1 MYSTRTAYLLWLGS
15 FLIPGLHRFYLG
27 KVGTG
32 LLYLFTGGLFW
43 VGTLYDGIT
52 MQQQV
57 REANLRLRMR
67 GILND
72 ELDEAAELAYRRPR
86 PLTDEGVTG
95 SRRNTESPEHVILRV
110 AKANH
115 GIASPAEIALEG
127 HLPTDAAREL
137 LDSLVDKGIGEVRV
151 RKNGTLVYVF
161 PDFLDEQG
169 SADLEQY

>member
-15 FLIPGLHRFYLG
+15 WIIPGLHRFYLG
-27 KVGTG
+27 KTGSG
-32 LLYLFTGGLFW
+32 LLYLFTGGLFGL
-43 VGTLYDGIT
+43 GTIYDGIT
-52 MQQQV
+52 MPQQV

-67 GILND
+67 GM
-72 ELDEAAELAYRRPR
+72 LDDDLDDLAEPDYRRER
-86 PLTDEGVTG
+86 PLPLTG
-95 SRRNTESPEHVILRV
+95 RSRPSTESAEHVILRV

-127 HLPTDAAREL
+127 NLSTDAAREQ

>member
-15 FLIPGLHRFYLG
+15 FFIPGLHRFYLG

-43 VGTLYDGIT
+43 MGTLYDGIT

-67 GILND
+67 GILDD
-72 ELDEAAELAYRRPR
+72 ELDEAAELTYRRERALPFAGR
-86 PLTDEGVTG
+86 
-95 SRRNTESPEHVILRV
+95 SQQSTESPEHVILRV

-115 GIASPAEIALEG
+115 GLASPAEIALEG
-127 HLPTDAAREL
+127 NLPADTAREL
-137 LDSLVDKGIGEVRV
+137 LDLLVDKGIGEVRV
-151 RKNGTLVYVF
+151 RKNGSLVYVF